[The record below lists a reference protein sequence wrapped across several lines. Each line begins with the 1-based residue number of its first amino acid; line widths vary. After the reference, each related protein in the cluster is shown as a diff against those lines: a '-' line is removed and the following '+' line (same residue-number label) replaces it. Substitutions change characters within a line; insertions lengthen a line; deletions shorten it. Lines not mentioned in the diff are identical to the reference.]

1 MASQGLIG
9 RDGAVFAHV
18 LDSMFYSMGTMVL
31 WHLSSAVGGIVQ
43 VLLKLLVAQY
53 ILLLVKMLIK
63 SLDRQEP
70 WTWANG
76 G

>member
-1 MASQGLIG
+1 
-9 RDGAVFAHV
+9 
-18 LDSMFYSMGTMVL
+18 MVL
-31 WHLSSAVGGIVQ
+31 WHLSPAVGGISQ

-53 ILLLVKMLIK
+53 ILLLVKMLIP
-63 SLDRQEP
+63 SIDRQEQ